1 MASRNGFE
9 VISLRFIFN
18 RCGRAE
24 WRKEDFVREKLN
36 KYLKRYASNTSLK
49 YCCALLEEGNFVVDV
64 DFSKEVSFVTV
75 INILRKMYPSAG
87 DMLSIGYKEI
97 EKLVTVSVLC

>member
-9 VISLRFIFN
+9 VISLKFIFN

-24 WRKEDFVREKLN
+24 WSKQELVRGELK
-36 KYLKRYASNTSLK
+36 KYLKMYASNTSLK

-64 DFSKEVSFVTV
+64 DFSKEVSLVTV
-75 INILRKMYPSAG
+75 FNILNKMYAG
-87 DMLSIGYKEI
+87 TGNMLSIEYKEI
-97 EKLVTVSVLC
+97 KKIVTVGISC